1 MRRRPEMRF
10 WYNEWADERRPMA
23 LYRLVRRGRHAHW
36 RVAGRVGRASIES
49 CALRSTTHPNRMPN
63 QPLPILPLFRDDL
76 PLDPVALARFMVGK
90 YLVHDLPEGRI
101 SGRIVETEAY
111 PLGDSTSHAFQGRRA
126 YNGSMFLA
134 PGHAYVRLTY
144 GLSYMLNISAE
155 AEEVGAGILIRAIE
169 PLEGLPLVEARRPG
183 VPLRDLARGPG
194 RLTMAL
200 GIGQSFDGRDLCTGR
215 DLWIGVIET
224 RDVPIGVTKRIG
236 LSREMHRPLRFFEP
250 GSAFVSGPRK
260 LLLPP
265 HADILTNAQI

>member
-1 MRRRPEMRF
+1 
-10 WYNEWADERRPMA
+10 
-23 LYRLVRRGRHAHW
+23 
-36 RVAGRVGRASIES
+36 
-49 CALRSTTHPNRMPN
+49 MPK
-63 QPLPILPLFRDDL
+63 QPLPILPLLRDDL
-76 PLDPVALARFMVGK
+76 PPDATALARFMVGK
-90 YLVHDLPEGRI
+90 YLVHDLPEGRM

-111 PLGDSTSHAFQGRRA
+111 PVGDSTSHAFIGRRP

-134 PGHAYVRLTY
+134 PGHAYIRLTY
-144 GLSYMLNISAE
+144 GLSYMLNMSAE
-155 AEEVGAGILIRAIE
+155 AEDIGAGILLRAIE
-169 PLEGLPLVEARRPG
+169 PLEGLPLMEARRPG

-215 DLWIGVIET
+215 DLWIGVIEK
-224 RDVPIGVTKRIG
+224 DVPIGVTTRIG

-265 HADILTNAQI
+265 RAETLTHAPD